1 MKKPMKKVIVLAGAA
16 VLAGIV
22 GYGPAA
28 GQLPSGKSAAA
39 VAASTP
45 AAHAAASPTAQH
57 AVAAGAAVAT
67 PAAERALLDQYC
79 VTCHSDKLKTANLSL
94 QKLDINTV
102 GDHAEE
108 WEKVIRK
115 LRAGMMPPPG
125 MPRPTL
131 AKYEGL
137 RDYLENEIDRKAAG
151 RSNPG
156 SVVMHRLN
164 RTEYATVIHDLL
176 DLNIDTSTL
185 LPPDDSARGHWRTR

>member
-1 MKKPMKKVIVLAGAA
+1 M
-16 VLAGIV
+16 
-22 GYGPAA
+22 
-28 GQLPSGKSAAA
+28 
-39 VAASTP
+39 
-45 AAHAAASPTAQH
+45 
-57 AVAAGAAVAT
+57 
-67 PAAERALLDQYC
+67 
-79 VTCHSDKLKTANLSL
+79 
-94 QKLDINTV
+94 DINTV

-137 RDYLENEIDRKAAG
+137 RDYLENEIDHKAAG

-176 DLNIDTSTL
+176 DLDIDTSTL
-185 LPPDDSARGHWRTR
+185 LPPDDSARGFDNVAGSLTIAPTLLEAHMTAATRVARTAVGYWKTPTEAAYISVGR